1 MNPTYEDY
9 QLMLTDLRKITTF
22 KPLIGA
28 VLGSGL
34 GDFANEIKVEAIVPY
49 QELPGLPKSTNKVH
63 KGQYVFG
70 YLDDIPVVLM
80 QGRLHCYEGY
90 SSQEVVAPIRLM
102 GLMGIKKLVLSN
114 AAGAVNTNFHP
125 GDLMLIDDQI
135 ACLISSPLRGP
146 NIDEFGTRFPDMS
159 EVYDQKDTDIIYEK
173 AKKLNL
179 PVQRGVYMQF
189 YGPQFESKAEVR
201 LARTLGADACG
212 MSTAIEAIA
221 SSHMGIKTVGISLLA
236 NMACGITKKKI
247 TDAEVIIGA
256 NKAKNNVTLLLK
268 EAIKELAYGK

>member
-1 MNPTYEDY
+1 
-9 QLMLTDLRKITTF
+9 
-22 KPLIGA
+22 
-28 VLGSGL
+28 
-34 GDFANEIKVEAIVPY
+34 
-49 QELPGLPKSTNKVH
+49 
-63 KGQYVFG
+63 
-70 YLDDIPVVLM
+70 
-80 QGRLHCYEGY
+80 
-90 SSQEVVAPIRLM
+90 M